1 MAPHK
6 SFEHIELHMRIFFK
20 DNTKMQL
27 LTDSFF
33 DSLTRTEIA
42 SIYGMVEDS
51 SRRKDGDDGAR
62 IGAKEKEG

>member
-33 DSLTRTEIA
+33 DILTRTEIA
-42 SIYGMVEDS
+42 SISNIHAENPKKPRDLMTD
-51 SRRKDGDDGAR
+51 RDGQM
-62 IGAKEKEG
+62 